1 MVRNEVLPRN
11 GDVAVRKEIRVGS
24 ELKDLDKE
32 TRRFM
37 EKFHSLIIQRKREF
51 SGFSRCDAVT

>member
-11 GDVAVRKEIRVGS
+11 GDVAVLKEIRVGS

-32 TRRFM
+32 TRRFI
-37 EKFHSLIIQRKREF
+37 EKFYSLIIRRKR
-51 SGFSRCDAVT
+51 GFSRFSR

>member
-11 GDVAVRKEIRVGS
+11 GDVAVLKEIRVGS

-32 TRRFM
+32 ARRFM
-37 EKFHSLIIQRKREF
+37 ANFHGLIIQRKREF
-51 SGFSRCDAVT
+51 SGFSR